1 MKLSDKIDR
10 KFVESFDVSNWEVET
25 EEGFVDILSSN
36 KTIEYT
42 VYLVKLDNKLEL
54 KCADTHILIDEWYNE
69 VFAKDSLGIKVRTKL
84 GNSLVISVENLGYT
98 ESMYDLSIDSKPH
111 TFYANDI
118 LSHNTTTA
126 AAYLLYYVIFNDHK
140 TVAILAN
147 KSAAAREVMSR
158 VQLMFEGLPIW
169 LQQGIKTWN
178 KGDIEL
184 ENGSKI
190 FTAATTS
197 SGIRGKSVNMLYID
211 EISSI
216 ANNVAEE
223 FFTSTYPVISAG
235 KDTKILMTSTPIGF
249 NYWWKVWNEAENGIN
264 GFIPFKAEWY
274 EHPDRDEKWAKEQK
288 GILGEVK
295 FNQEVLCHFLGSA
308 NTLINGSTLSQMSP
322 KPFIY
327 STPDGL
333 DILEK
338 PEPNHFYTIT
348 VDTSEGVG
356 GDFSAFIVIDITSYP
371 FKLVAKYKNNKISPM
386 LYPNVIYKVAVEY
399 NNAHILVEINKSQE
413 VASILYDEYE
423 YENMISVKR
432 GTKGQIPVDGGYSK
446 GILGVTTDK
455 KVKRQGCLAL
465 KSIVEENKLLIFDT
479 DIISEFST
487 FIEKGTSY
495 AADSGAHDDLVMCLI
510 LFAWLSTS
518 EYFKDMTNMD
528 TRKELYQSHMDMIEA
543 NMLPVGWLDD
553 GSSFPQYINF

>member
-1 MKLSDKIDR
+1 
-10 KFVESFDVSNWEVET
+10 
-25 EEGFVDILSSN
+25 
-36 KTIEYT
+36 
-42 VYLVKLDNKLEL
+42 
-54 KCADTHILIDEWYNE
+54 
-69 VFAKDSLGIKVRTKL
+69 
-84 GNSLVISVENLGYT
+84 
-98 ESMYDLSIDSKPH
+98 
-111 TFYANDI
+111 
-118 LSHNTTTA
+118 
-126 AAYLLYYVIFNDHK
+126 
-140 TVAILAN
+140 
-147 KSAAAREVMSR
+147 
-158 VQLMFEGLPIW
+158 
-169 LQQGIKTWN
+169 
-178 KGDIEL
+178 
-184 ENGSKI
+184 
-190 FTAATTS
+190 
-197 SGIRGKSVNMLYID
+197 
-211 EISSI
+211 
-216 ANNVAEE
+216 
-223 FFTSTYPVISAG
+223 
-235 KDTKILMTSTPIGF
+235 
-249 NYWWKVWNEAENGIN
+249 
-264 GFIPFKAEWY
+264 
-274 EHPDRDEKWAKEQK
+274 
-288 GILGEVK
+288 
-295 FNQEVLCHFLGSA
+295 
-308 NTLINGSTLSQMSP
+308 
-322 KPFIY
+322 
-327 STPDGL
+327 
-333 DILEK
+333 
-338 PEPNHFYTIT
+338 
-348 VDTSEGVG
+348 
-356 GDFSAFIVIDITSYP
+356 
-371 FKLVAKYKNNKISPM
+371 M